1 MEDKRMSRGLLIGLV
16 VLMLAIAGLVVFAL
30 SNQQAAAPNS
40 AENQAETPTGSTE
53 RDNEVAP
60 NPSER
65 MTITYTS
72 NGFEPATMTVEKGTV
87 ITIKNESSRD
97 LQFAS
102 DDHPTHRDNP
112 EMNIPTLAPGE
123 SESYTTTTVGE
134 WGYHNHLK
142 EDETGTITVTEAE

>member
-1 MEDKRMSRGLLIGLV
+1 MEEKQSSRALLVGAVIAV
-16 VLMLAIAGLVVFAL
+16 LAIAGIIVFVL
-30 SNQQAAAPNS
+30 SNQQAKAPTS
-40 AENQAETPTGSTE
+40 DQNQAETPTGSAE

-72 NGFEPATMTVEKGTV
+72 TGFEPATMTVKKGTV

-102 DDHPTHRDNP
+102 DEHPSHLDNP
-112 EMNIPTLAPGE
+112 EMNVPTLSPGE
-123 SESYTTTTVGE
+123 SESYTATAVGT
-134 WGYHNHLK
+134 WGYHNHLD